1 MFNPGPGFCH
11 FVRLSGHW
19 LSDKCLAIFAL
30 HGFPSFV
37 LIFSYTSQQVS
48 NLSATFEFRDKF
60 LGVQSENCC
69 LKQSLLK
76 CKTDNW
82 SLKRLGFSIEQ
93 WTITSQACIITGR
106 KTLRSS
112 SKWLNQFLKMTRLE
126 ETEGSQPAQ
135 QTISPFPILV

>member
-1 MFNPGPGFCH
+1 MEKMKYLCVDYWYIVQQLKDDILTVTKKGLFIAYQKQRPNVQSRSWILSFS
-11 FVRLSGHW
+11 VRLSGHW

-82 SLKRLGFSIEQ
+82 SLKRLGFQ
-93 WTITSQACIITGR
+93 
-106 KTLRSS
+106 LSS
-112 SKWLNQFLKMTRLE
+112 GPLPVRH
-126 ETEGSQPAQ
+126 A
-135 QTISPFPILV
+135 